1 MLTQDDIDP
10 LLELVSDIYF
20 LRFQGSFPRDE
31 NDAPVPSAADPGDLS
46 LQLLGLHLRGR
57 AVYDALAAKIE
68 GARTYDDYITETV
81 KAMHARDKPDDAS

>member
-10 LLELVSDIYF
+10 LLELVSDIYS
-20 LRFQGSFPRDE
+20 LRMGSCFALDE

-68 GARTYDDYITETV
+68 GARTYDDFIMESV
-81 KAMHARDKPDDAS
+81 EAARSRDKPDETT